1 MSCGAFIC
9 VSIMTRMR
17 SLMANGQPRMRSTG
31 CTSTSRSRSIP
42 CLPLPHALP
51 SLPIPPPPSP
61 TSHNSHLSQAN
72 ISAIS
77 RGRSTAS
84 SQSPLS
90 QDDAAS
96 PRHGLLSLHRSN
108 SGEGGGGGATES
120 PGQFPG
126 SGSSATYQRNGST
139 EGVAPR
145 SPAALLNSLRS
156 SPSDAQDRFIERA
169 GYRKPGSEQRG
180 TGFSGSGSYVAADA
194 ASKVKGRLST
204 MDFINAGSSR
214 LFSLALLR
222 VSSFCSRAFLG
233 LRPEAAAHVSDI
245 GCR

>member
-1 MSCGAFIC
+1 
-9 VSIMTRMR
+9 MR
-17 SLMANGQPRMRSTG
+17 QHFDAHAQFDGERAAADEKHRLHEHESFKVH
-31 CTSTSRSRSIP
+31 
-42 CLPLPHALP
+42 PLAPAP
-51 SLPIPPPPSP
+51 TCSPPFPIPPPPSP
-61 TSHNSHLSQAN
+61 CSHNSHPSQAN

-84 SQSPLS
+84 SQSPAS

-96 PRHGLLSLHRSN
+96 PRHGLSSLHRSN
-108 SGEGGGGGATES
+108 SEGGGATES
-120 PGQFPG
+120 TGQFPG
-126 SGSSATYQRNGST
+126 SGSSATYQRNGGT

-145 SPAALLNSLRS
+145 SPAALLDSLRS
-156 SPSDAQDRFIERA
+156 SPSGAQDRFIERA
-169 GYRKPGSEQRG
+169 GYRNLGSEQRG
-180 TGFSGSGSYVAADA
+180 SGVSGSGNYVAADA

-233 LRPEAAAHVSDI
+233 LRPEAASHVSDI